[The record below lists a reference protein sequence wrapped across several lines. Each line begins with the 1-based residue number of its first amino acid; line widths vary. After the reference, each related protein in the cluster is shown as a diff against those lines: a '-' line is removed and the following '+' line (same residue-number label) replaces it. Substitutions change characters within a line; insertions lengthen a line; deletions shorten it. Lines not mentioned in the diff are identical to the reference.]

1 MIDDKPA
8 QHWQIITLFPE
19 FFASPLDCGLLGKAL
34 KNDIFRVSFINPR
47 DFSDNI
53 HRHVDDR
60 PYGGGAGMVM
70 QIDPMAKAIRSIDN
84 PGRLILLSPR
94 GRPFDEKYA
103 RDLSNEKT
111 ISLVCGRYEGI
122 DERLGQIFPI
132 EHICTGPYILNGGET
147 AAMAVIEA

>member
-103 RDLSNEKT
+103 RDLSN
-111 ISLVCGRYEGI
+111 
-122 DERLGQIFPI
+122 
-132 EHICTGPYILNGGET
+132 
-147 AAMAVIEA
+147 